1 MAKSSS
7 KSRLKEVDFSSYNLR
22 DAYITDNVDYLATLR
37 DEALFSNWGIKV
49 LIRVPAK
56 DGKIVSNNVDEYS
69 NHVNTEWID
78 VVETVV
84 PKFTDYRI
92 NVDKVYAF

>member
-1 MAKSSS
+1 MRAHSVHEQHHP
-7 KSRLKEVDFSSYNLR
+7 LGL
-22 DAYITDNVDYLATLR
+22 LAALR

-49 LIRVPAK
+49 LIRMPAK

-78 VVETVV
+78 TKQAYVQAILSVATVIVALLVVGIPVGNML
-84 PKFTDYRI
+84 F
-92 NVDKVYAF
+92 